1 MNKSFTSHEGYKM
14 SLVGAQS
21 AEQLN
26 DRVATEAM
34 VNLGPCI
41 KQHVP
46 NAALNARCL
55 SNLEMTALFIVV
67 PATRK

>member
-1 MNKSFTSHEGYKM
+1 M

-26 DRVATEAM
+26 DRVATEEAM
-34 VNLGPCI
+34 VNLERCI

-46 NAALNARCL
+46 NVVLSARCL
-55 SNLEMTALFIVV
+55 LNLRMTGLFIVAPV
-67 PATRK
+67 TRK

>member
-1 MNKSFTSHEGYKM
+1 M

-26 DRVATEAM
+26 DKVATVAM
-34 VNLGPCI
+34 VNLGKCI

-46 NAALNARCL
+46 NAALIVKCL
-55 SNLEMTALFIVV
+55 LNPKMTGLFIVAPV
-67 PATRK
+67 TRK

>member
-1 MNKSFTSHEGYKM
+1 M

-26 DRVATEAM
+26 DRVATGVM
-34 VNLGPCI
+34 VNLERCI

-46 NAALNARCL
+46 SVVLSAKCHLNLR
-55 SNLEMTALFIVV
+55 MIGLFIVAPV
-67 PATRK
+67 TRK

>member
-1 MNKSFTSHEGYKM
+1 M

-21 AEQLN
+21 ADQLS

-34 VNLGPCI
+34 VNLGRCI

-46 NAALNARCL
+46 NVVLNARCL
-55 SNLEMTALFIVV
+55 LSLRMTVLFIVAPV
-67 PATRK
+67 TRK

>member
-1 MNKSFTSHEGYKM
+1 M

-26 DRVATEAM
+26 DRVATGAM
-34 VNLGPCI
+34 VSLGLCI

-46 NAALNARCL
+46 NVVLNARCL
-55 SNLEMTALFIVV
+55 LNLRMTGLFIVAPV
-67 PATRK
+67 TRK

>member
-1 MNKSFTSHEGYKM
+1 M

-26 DRVATEAM
+26 DRVAIEAM
-34 VNLGPCI
+34 VNLGRCT

-46 NAALNARCL
+46 NVVLSAKCLLNLR
-55 SNLEMTALFIVV
+55 TTVLFIVAPV
-67 PATRK
+67 TRK

>member
-1 MNKSFTSHEGYKM
+1 M

-34 VNLGPCI
+34 VLGLCI

-46 NAALNARCL
+46 NVVLNARCHL
-55 SNLEMTALFIVV
+55 NLRMTGLFIVAPV
-67 PATRK
+67 TRK

>member
-1 MNKSFTSHEGYKM
+1 M

-34 VNLGPCI
+34 VNLERCI

-46 NAALNARCL
+46 SVVLNAKYL
-55 SNLEMTALFIVV
+55 LNLRMTALFIVAPV
-67 PATRK
+67 TQK

>member
-1 MNKSFTSHEGYKM
+1 M

-34 VNLGPCI
+34 VSLGLCI
-41 KQHVP
+41 KQCVP
-46 NAALNARCL
+46 SAAMIARCL
-55 SNLEMTALFIVV
+55 LNLRMIVLFIVA
-67 PATRK
+67 PATQK

>member
-1 MNKSFTSHEGYKM
+1 M

-34 VNLGPCI
+34 VSLGPCI
-41 KQHVP
+41 KQLVP
-46 NAALNARCL
+46 SVVLNARCPL
-55 SNLEMTALFIVV
+55 NLRMTGLFIVAPV
-67 PATRK
+67 TQK